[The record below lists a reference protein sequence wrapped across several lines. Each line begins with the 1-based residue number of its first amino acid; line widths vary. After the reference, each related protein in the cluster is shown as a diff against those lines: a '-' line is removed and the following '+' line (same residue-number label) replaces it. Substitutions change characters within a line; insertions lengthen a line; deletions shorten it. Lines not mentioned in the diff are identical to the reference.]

1 MSWIGGLFASLGS
14 SLGFGDSNLISRG
27 VDSISSS
34 VLGDDNGKA
43 GLLSSILGGGD
54 SKESKEGGDSKLLIA
69 ALTTGASLLNGAQSI
84 KAQKEAQKRADE
96 AENLQLLLK
105 LAELKKGGGGGGG
118 VSQSDKLAAAYG
130 GKAQAMGN
138 QYAQLG
144 QTLGTIYR

>member
-1 MSWIGGLFASLGS
+1 MSVIGGLFESLGNA
-14 SLGFGDSNLISRG
+14 FGIEGSNVLSRG

-34 VLGDDNGKA
+34 VLGDNSGNS

-54 SKESKEGGDSKLLIA
+54 KKDGDGNGKLLIA

-105 LAELKKGGGGGGG
+105 LAELKRQGGGGGGP
-118 VSQSDKLAAAYG
+118 SQSDKLAAALG
-130 GKAQAMGN
+130 QQAQTMGN
-138 QYAQLG
+138 QYAALG
-144 QTLGTIYR
+144 QTLGSIYR